1 MIVKVNCPIAGC
13 GIQVQVQNLPKHIEK
28 VHELDGEVMLRLHPT
43 SSYTLTLQPELEP
56 EPEPEPEP
64 EE

>member
-1 MIVKVNCPIAGC
+1 MIVKVNCPIVGC